1 VVTPA
6 DPERGLTVTVPAG
19 MGFPPVFY
27 QQGSAVGAELRA
39 FVVHQGYTAGYHWD
53 YLSTA
58 GAGAGE
64 GASTGG
70 TEERNNVRTGD
81 SHTSNSGV
89 YRYVVPLGLLLVIV
103 ASAVTWHFA
112 RTVLPRKAPI
122 FVDVGLHSGSAG
134 ERLLASDHTAL

>member
-39 FVVHQGYTAGYHWD
+39 FVIQQGYTAGYHWD
-53 YLSTA
+53 YPSTA
-58 GAGAGE
+58 GAGAGG
-64 GASTGG
+64 GASTVG
-70 TEERNNVRTGD
+70 TEERNNVRAGD
-81 SHTSNSGV
+81 SHTSNSDA

-134 ERLLASDHTAL
+134 ERLLASNDTAL